1 MQYIDKQYV
10 FNIIMIQLFIC
21 SKNNLGWIGG
31 IENIYHDPC
40 QDWLDLINMKL
51 TSPNHPNPYKPLEE
65 CEWTINA
72 PIGYYVT
79 LEFEIID
86 VSNKRYKLLMI
97 PIMQNLLIN

>member
-1 MQYIDKQYV
+1 MFVI
-10 FNIIMIQLFIC
+10 FF
-21 SKNNLGWIGG
+21 SKSGSKWLGG

-51 TSPNHPNPYKPLEE
+51 TSPNHPNPYEPLED

-79 LEFEIID
+79 MEFEIID
-86 VSNKRYKLLMI
+86 VSNKRYKLSMI